1 MRYRDEARKS
11 TCANCSWF
19 RPAARLGRRAVR
31 FFDNTAQNKT
41 HCECGS
47 LTRSRPREPGIG
59 SASRSAIEFQI
70 NTMPTSTVIMSTLSR
85 PDVTANIASLQI
97 VRAQPEEAPT
107 LTHIA
112 FRAKRHWGYPEP
124 WIESWREILTIRPE
138 YVARHDTYA
147 ARIGDRTVGFYSLSS
162 EGGVSRLEHLWVLPE
177 AMRQGVGRALFAHAV
192 VRAGGMGCR
201 KLEIES
207 DPNAEGFYQRMGARR
222 AGVNFTEV
230 EGQRRELPVFVYEID
245 RTGSTFRTL

>member
-1 MRYRDEARKS
+1 
-11 TCANCSWF
+11 
-19 RPAARLGRRAVR
+19 
-31 FFDNTAQNKT
+31 
-41 HCECGS
+41 
-47 LTRSRPREPGIG
+47 
-59 SASRSAIEFQI
+59 
-70 NTMPTSTVIMSTLSR
+70 MSTLSR
-85 PDVTANIASLQI
+85 TDPSVNVGGVQI

-124 WIESWREILTIRPE
+124 RIESWRELLTIRPE
-138 YVARHDTYA
+138 YVSRNDTYA

-162 EGGVSRLEHLWVLPE
+162 EGAVSRLEHLWVLPE

-192 VRAGGMGCR
+192 VRAGAMGCR

-222 AGVNFTEV
+222 VGVNFTEV
-230 EGQRRELPVFVYEID
+230 EGQRRELPVLVFAIERV
-245 RTGSTFRTL
+245 RSTLRSL